1 MAMLVG
7 ASWLFDLRLLGVNRR
22 VPLSGYRWVVPV
34 VAIGL
39 VVNVVTG
46 AMLFMK
52 SATVWGSSTPF
63 FVKMALVFIGAAMLA
78 PLRSQLRRSDADDTA
93 GSGRVRL
100 LATASILVWVAAV
113 TAGRLL
119 AYL

>member
-1 MAMLVG
+1 
-7 ASWLFDLRLLGVNRR
+7 
-22 VPLSGYRWVVPV
+22 
-34 VAIGL
+34 
-39 VVNVVTG
+39 
-46 AMLFMK
+46 MK

-78 PLRSQLRRSDADDTA
+78 QLRSQLRRIDADDTA